1 MCLTFQITVD
11 AERMLHCVE
20 NSPSG
25 VRPSPGTNVPSP
37 TRRSSHRRHI
47 AAANDTLFRAALP
60 SGELSVAEQ
69 TGMLAG

>member
-1 MCLTFQITVD
+1 M
-11 AERMLHCVE
+11 
-20 NSPSG
+20 
-25 VRPSPGTNVPSP
+25 RPSPGTNVPSP